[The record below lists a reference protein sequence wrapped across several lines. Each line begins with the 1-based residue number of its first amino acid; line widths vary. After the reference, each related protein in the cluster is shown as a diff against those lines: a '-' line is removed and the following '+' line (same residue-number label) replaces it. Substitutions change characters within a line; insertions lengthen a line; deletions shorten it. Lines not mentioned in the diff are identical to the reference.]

1 MRRPD
6 ASVKEYP
13 RMRTFL
19 VIALL
24 IGGAGNQMGW
34 AAGQKVPVSDDRIT
48 DQVRMK
54 LTTDPDVKGGADDV
68 TVKDG
73 VVTIKGKVDTD
84 RGKSKATKLAKKVKG
99 VKSVDNEL
107 IVGPP
112 R

>member
-1 MRRPD
+1 MR
-6 ASVKEYP
+6 V
-13 RMRTFL
+13 L
-19 VIALL
+19 QLL
-24 IGGAGNQMGW
+24 IIAILFSAGATRTAL
-34 AAGQKVPVSDDRIT
+34 AAGQKAPVSDDRIF

-73 VVTIKGKVDTD
+73 VVTIKGKVDTE

-99 VKSVDNEL
+99 VKLVDNQL

-112 R
+112 K

>member
-1 MRRPD
+1 
-6 ASVKEYP
+6 
-13 RMRTFL
+13 MRTFL

-24 IGGAGNQMGW
+24 SAGAGNQIGL
-34 AAGQKVPVSDDRIT
+34 AAGQKAAISDDRII

-54 LTTDPDVKGGADDV
+54 LTTDPDVKGGADEV

-73 VVTIKGKVDTD
+73 AVTIKGKVDTE

-107 IVGPP
+107 EVGPP
-112 R
+112 K